1 MAAYMPWLSSY
12 PDSIDWRMD
21 LPEIPLGEVL
31 DRCVQDY
38 GARVCTHFLGKETS
52 YREIGDLTARAAR
65 GLQDMGIVSG
75 DKVGILLPNCP
86 LYIVVYFAVL
96 KIGATV
102 VNYNPLYTVEELE
115 YQVRDS
121 ETRVMVTLDLTLT
134 FAKTESLL
142 AANVLERVIV
152 ARFASFLPRLKSF
165 LFRIFKAKE
174 ITDLKVSTQKNRITR
189 FENLI
194 ENDGCYR
201 AAKINAHED
210 IAVLQYTGGTT
221 GTPKGAMLTHGNLS
235 VNIGQIQAWATNLEP
250 GKERTMGFLPF
261 FHVFGMTAVMNFGV
275 ASGCEIVMVP
285 RFELDEALKLIT
297 RVKPT
302 VMPGVPTIYN
312 AMLNHPRITTFD
324 LSSLKFC
331 VSGGA
336 PLPVEVK
343 RGFEAVAGC
352 KLVEAYGLSETSPL
366 VTCNPIEGQ
375 IKPGSIGV
383 PVPRTRVSIRSLE
396 DINVEMPIGEKGE
409 ICIAGPQVM
418 KGYWQ
423 RPKETKDSFTGE
435 FFRTGDVGYMDDEG
449 FIFIVDRLKDL
460 ILCSGYN
467 VYPRRIEEAI
477 YEYPAVEEVTVIGIR
492 DEYRGEAP
500 KAFIKLRAGER
511 ASAEDI
517 LDFLKAKISKIEM
530 PQVIEFRDEL
540 PKTMIGKLSKKELRE
555 EAQVS

>member
-1 MAAYMPWLSSY
+1 MAALTPWLASY
-12 PDSIDWRMD
+12 PDDIDWRMD
-21 LPEIPLGEVL
+21 LPEAPLGEIF
-31 DRCVQDY
+31 DQSVQNY
-38 GARVCTHFLGKETS
+38 GARICTRFFGKQTS
-52 YREIGDLTARAAR
+52 YREIGKLADRAAR
-65 GLQDMGIVSG
+65 GFQDMGIAQG

-86 LYIVVYFAVL
+86 FYIIVYFALL
-96 KIGATV
+96 KIGAIV

-121 ETRVMVTLDLTLT
+121 ETRVMITLDLTLT

-142 AANVLERVIV
+142 AANILERAVV
-152 ARFASFLPRLKSF
+152 ARFAGFLPGLKSF
-165 LFRIFKAKE
+165 LFRIFKAKT
-174 ITDLKVSTQKNRITR
+174 IMNPGASLQKSRITA
-189 FENLI
+189 FESLI
-194 ENDGCYR
+194 ENDGEYT
-201 AAKINAHED
+201 AVKINTRED
-210 IAVLQYTGGTT
+210 VAVLQYTGGTT

-235 VNIGQIQAWATNLEP
+235 ANIEQIRAWATNLEA
-250 GKERTMGFLPF
+250 GEERTIGFLPF

-275 ASGCEIVMVP
+275 ASGFELVLVP

-297 RVKPT
+297 KVKPT
-302 VMPGVPTIYN
+302 AMPGVPTIYN
-312 AMLNHPRITTFD
+312 AMLNHPRIRAFD

-343 RGFEAVAGC
+343 RGFEKVSGC
-352 KLVEAYGLSETSPL
+352 RLVEAYGLSETSPL

-375 IKPGSIGV
+375 IKAGSIGV
-383 PVPRTRVSIRSLE
+383 PVPQTQISIRSLE
-396 DINVEMPIGEKGE
+396 DIDVEMPTGEKGE

-423 RPKETKDSFTGE
+423 RPVETRNSFTGA

-477 YEYPAVEEVTVIGIR
+477 YEYPAVEEVTVIGIP
-492 DEYRGEAP
+492 DAYRGEAP
-500 KAFIKLRAGER
+500 KAFIKLRAGES
-511 ASAEDI
+511 ASAGDI
-517 LDFLKAKISKIEM
+517 LNFLKSKISRIEM
-530 PQVIEFRDEL
+530 PQCIEFRDDL

-555 EAQVS
+555 ETPA